1 MYSLTGSDQKT
12 SIGSLISLVVVA
24 SKTLNLS
31 NTSPL
36 CLRMATTVLLEW
48 LSLKVQKYRAPER
61 DSENGPHTSEVT
73 SWSRL
78 SGLGTLLLLT
88 LRQNCLP

>member
-1 MYSLTGSDQKT
+1 VYSPAGSDRKT
-12 SIGSLISLVVVA
+12 LMGSPISLVAVA

-48 LSLKVQKYRAPER
+48 RSLKVQKYRAPER
-61 DSENGPHTSEVT
+61 DGENGPHTSEVT

-78 SGLGTLLLLT
+78 SGLGTSLLPT
-88 LRQNCLP
+88 LRRNCLP